1 MVNIFK
7 NYRLTFTTVAFSF
20 FWVVNI
26 NAGFHAFAAPCDETG
41 SFYTCSDGKK
51 HTLENKTYNLKSSQ
65 EHAPDSAPIK
75 AIYVEK
81 AGTVV
86 DASQIN
92 VYGDDSGQI
101 LTYGAYAK
109 YGARLNLKNSNFK
122 NVRALHAEN
131 AVISM
136 TDGSITE
143 TSHAMYALGEE
154 ADIALV
160 RVKIEIEPDNL
171 QDIGFV
177 SRLGAKI
184 RMSGSTVTFNGKG
197 RFSSFYGGGYNF
209 DSTIIKGKGKQK
221 TTIVDEEGFDKIPEA
236 FDVSQ
241 GSNVQLS
248 NSSIELSDMHGF
260 LVKNSSVDVND
271 KEKLLWKAF
280 SSSDEFKKTNI
291 KINKSNVS
299 VQGKGVHGL
308 YFYGLEPEEGFRIAD
323 STNEMLLQGR
333 NIIIGKAFVQLSKTN
348 FTVPEGIAIY
358 STGTDGFG
366 AKATLELLD
375 DTKIS
380 GDLLIKTEKDSSLL
394 VQAYSST
401 LIGGV
406 RIEDRSRVDL
416 QLKNGSTWYLTKS
429 KYQGLEEKD
438 VTVSSLSTLSLLDST
453 LVFEKYVSQDYQTL
467 HIGKKIY
474 NKEDVYALDD
484 IGKTAGVDDVYNK
497 VYSAEGN
504 SRIKMSTFM
513 NNDGSFDPQKTD
525 RVLIY
530 GDVLG
535 TTLIGMEK
543 FQKASDTNVIDG
555 SHQSVSIIQVFGK
568 AKEDTFKLLNDYVA
582 INGFPYQYK
591 LRAYGPGSS
600 SGEASPE
607 NRLVE
612 GEGDFWDFRLES
624 VYINPEL
631 DPSESISVPSI
642 KPTSTVLPPK
652 SEAETIPS
660 ERPSETIAPEQ
671 PPSVEPSLIPST
683 PSLPE
688 TSEPSETFIPT
699 DSTLTPSA
707 PVSPALPSVPSVPED
722 ASSVQPMPASLV
734 PVETSTDEVLPSKP
748 SVLEDISS
756 TDSVPTPSA
765 PVEPRVPF
773 VPTVPESPSTDEVL
787 PSEPSIPVSPS
798 SPDFVPTPSVPVE
811 PRVPFVPTV
820 PEAPSTDEVLPSE
833 PSIPE
838 DHSFVQP
845 MPAPFVP
852 VEDSTD
858 EVRPSEPSVPEDTSS
873 PDSVSPPSAPV
884 EPARPSVPIVPEDH
898 SFVQPMPA
906 PFVPVEDSTDEVRP
920 SEPSIPEDTSSPDSV
935 SPPSAPVEPVRPSVP
950 TVPEDHSFVQPMP
963 APFVPVEDSTDEVR
977 PSELSVP
984 EDTSSPD
991 SVPTPST
998 PVEPVRP
1005 SVPTVPEDP
1014 SAVQPMP
1021 APFVPVED
1029 STDEV
1034 RPSELSV

>member
-299 VQGKGVHGL
+299 VLGKGVHGL
-308 YFYGLEPEEGFRIAD
+308 YFYGLEPEEGFKIAD

-652 SEAETIPS
+652 SEEETIPS

-671 PPSVEPSLIPST
+671 PPSVKPPLIPST

-699 DSTLTPSA
+699 DS
-707 PVSPALPSVPSVPED
+707 
-722 ASSVQPMPASLV
+722 
-734 PVETSTDEVLPSKP
+734 
-748 SVLEDISS
+748 
-756 TDSVPTPSA
+756 VPTPSV

-773 VPTVPESPSTDEVL
+773 VPTVPESPSTDELL

-820 PEAPSTDEVLPSE
+820 PEDPSAVQPMPAPFVPVEDSTDEVRPSELSVPEDTSSPDSVSPPSAPVEPVRPSVPIVPEAPSTDEVLPSE

-852 VEDSTD
+852 EAPSTD

-873 PDSVSPPSAPV
+873 PDSVPTPSAPV
-884 EPARPSVPIVPEDH
+884 EPA
-898 SFVQPMPA
+898 
-906 PFVPVEDSTDEVRP
+906 
-920 SEPSIPEDTSSPDSV
+920 
-935 SPPSAPVEPVRPSVP
+935 RPSVP

-984 EDTSSPD
+984 EDPSAVQPMPAPFVPVEDSTDEVRPSEPSIPVSPSSPD
-991 SVPTPST
+991 SVSPPSA

-1034 RPSELSV
+1034 RPSE

>member
-26 NAGFHAFAAPCDETG
+26 NADFHAFAAPCDETG

-51 HTLENKTYNLKSSQ
+51 HTLENKTYNLKSFQ
-65 EHAPDSAPIK
+65 EHAPSSDPIK
-75 AIYVEK
+75 AIYVEN

-92 VYGDDSGQI
+92 VYGDDSNKI
-101 LTYGAYAK
+101 SAYGAYAK

-131 AVISM
+131 AVINM

-143 TSHAMYALGEE
+143 TSHAIYALGEE

-160 RVKIEIEPDNL
+160 RVKIEVEPDNL

-241 GSNVQLS
+241 GSHVQLN

-291 KINKSNVS
+291 KINKSNVF
-299 VQGKGVHGL
+299 VLGKGVHGL
-308 YFYGLEPEEGFRIAD
+308 YFYGLEPDKGFRTAD
-323 STNEMLLQGR
+323 SANEMLLQGR

-401 LIGGV
+401 LTGGV

-416 QLKNGSTWYLTKS
+416 QLKNGSTWYLTKP
-429 KYQGLEEKD
+429 KYQDLQEAD

-484 IGKTAGVDDVYNK
+484 IDQTAGVDGVYNK

-543 FQKASDTNVIDG
+543 FQKASDTKVIDG

-671 PPSVEPSLIPST
+671 PPSVKPPLIPST

-688 TSEPSETFIPT
+688 ISDPSETLIPT

-707 PVSPALPSVPSVPED
+707 PVSPVLPSVPSVPED

-748 SVLEDISS
+748 SV
-756 TDSVPTPSA
+756 
-765 PVEPRVPF
+765 
-773 VPTVPESPSTDEVL
+773 
-787 PSEPSIPVSPS
+787 
-798 SPDFVPTPSVPVE
+798 
-811 PRVPFVPTV
+811 
-820 PEAPSTDEVLPSE
+820 
-833 PSIPE
+833 
-838 DHSFVQP
+838 
-845 MPAPFVP
+845 
-852 VEDSTD
+852 
-858 EVRPSEPSVPEDTSS
+858 
-873 PDSVSPPSAPV
+873 
-884 EPARPSVPIVPEDH
+884 
-898 SFVQPMPA
+898 
-906 PFVPVEDSTDEVRP
+906 
-920 SEPSIPEDTSSPDSV
+920 
-935 SPPSAPVEPVRPSVP
+935 
-950 TVPEDHSFVQPMP
+950 
-963 APFVPVEDSTDEVR
+963 
-977 PSELSVP
+977 P

-1005 SVPTVPEDP
+1005 
-1014 SAVQPMP
+1014 
-1021 APFVPVED
+1021 
-1029 STDEV
+1029 
-1034 RPSELSV
+1034 